1 MPDSASFVIV
11 LNYFDLFYSQMFEN
25 MQSLILEKGVDGML
39 CVEGVVSTEG
49 EVLRFK
55 QSGEEI
61 IDVLFF
67 FNIMIFLIFYR
78 LKIVSTNDSVEN
90 WLNNI
95 LNEVHKTYRFA
106 IKKAIFD
113 YAKNVHRT
121 RNEWIEEHLGG
132 VCLAA
137 ISVWFAAVMQETFCK
152 LRMGKKNA
160 MKTFLAHQND
170 QINDLMAKGNS
181 DSEKKKIEI
190 RIILFSNFQSFE
202 FTKK

>member
-1 MPDSASFVIV
+1 
-11 LNYFDLFYSQMFEN
+11 
-25 MQSLILEKGVDGML
+25 
-39 CVEGVVSTEG
+39 
-49 EVLRFK
+49 
-55 QSGEEI
+55 
-61 IDVLFF
+61 
-67 FNIMIFLIFYR
+67 MIFSIFYH

-113 YAKNVHRT
+113 FGKNVHRT

-152 LRMGKKNA
+152 LRMGKKDA

-170 QINDLMAKGNS
+170 QIKDLMAKGNA
-181 DSEKKKIEI
+181 DCGNY
-190 RIILFSNFQSFE
+190 LFIMRL
-202 FTKK
+202 